1 MAFVETA
8 DDLTIFFADGDSAT
22 IDGETVKGHFE
33 NEHDPVNAGGMVE
46 FSIQSATFTCKTSDV
61 TGIAE
66 GSLITINGSSYA
78 VTDLQPDGTGVT
90 MLILEAQ

>member
-8 DDLTIFFADGDSAT
+8 NDLTVFFADAETAT
-22 IDGETVKGHFE
+22 IDGASVRGHFE

-46 FSIQSATFTCKTSDV
+46 FSIQSATFTCKSSDV
-61 TGIAE
+61 TAIAE

-78 VTDLQPDGTGVT
+78 VTDIQPDGTGVT
-90 MLILEAQ
+90 MLILERQ

>member
-1 MAFVETA
+1 MEIVGEIVWASV
-8 DDLTIFFADGDSAT
+8 GDIVGT
-22 IDGETVKGHFE
+22 IDGASVRGHFE

-61 TGIAE
+61 SAVAE

-78 VTDLQPDGTGVT
+78 VTDIQPDGTGVT
-90 MLILEAQ
+90 MLMLERQ

>member
-1 MAFVETA
+1 
-8 DDLTIFFADGDSAT
+8 
-22 IDGETVKGHFE
+22 
-33 NEHDPVNAGGMVE
+33 MVE